1 MRSFEERKAEVLR
14 RSECRIKKRKRN
26 RRCILS
32 FCLVLT
38 VCAAGLLPTV
48 VPRES
53 EDAFVEHT
61 NSSVMDTDAM
71 GTIAVVQR
79 FVSVQVERGEE
90 RFFITDTAQ
99 MNWIWVQLENSFF
112 AEDVLTG
119 GVVPGPDCDIADEV
133 PYRITITQSDGDE
146 QIFILTGYQ
155 LYDVNKNRTFPL
167 HHDQWEGLMEAFG
180 LTEGE
185 GA

>member
-1 MRSFEERKAEVLR
+1 MRSFEERKAEILR

-26 RRCILS
+26 RRYILTL
-32 FCLVLT
+32 CLILT

-48 VPRES
+48 FPRES

-79 FVSVQVERGEE
+79 FVSVQVERENE
-90 RFFITDTAQ
+90 RFLITDTAK
-99 MNWIWVQLENSFF
+99 MDWIWAQLENSFF
-112 AEDVLTG
+112 AEDVLAD
-119 GVVPGPDCDIADEV
+119 GVATDPDSDVSDEL
-133 PYRITITQSDGDE
+133 PYRITITETDGDE

-155 LYDVNKNRTFPL
+155 LYDINKNRTFTL
-167 HHDQWEGLMEAFG
+167 SHDKWEGLLEALG
-180 LTEGE
+180 LTEGG